1 MNVVFAEVR
10 RLYPVEGVDVA
21 ETPMGHVLQL
31 APDCEGADA
40 LEEGVHAVF
49 LCSHHV
55 PAVICG
61 QAKTDPLVIG
71 VVVNPTGQDIYNLIQ
86 TLKH

>member
-1 MNVVFAEVR
+1 MNVVFAKVQ
-10 RLYPVEGVDVA
+10 RLYPVEGVAVA
-21 ETPMGHVLQL
+21 ETPMGHILQL
-31 APDCEGADA
+31 ASDCEGTRA
-40 LEEGVHAVF
+40 LKEGVHAAF

-71 VVVNPTGQDIYNLIQ
+71 VVVNPTGQDLYNLLQ